1 MHNTTPSIAELEPM
15 PATNQGPPLNSPK
28 AQTILVMGIMGYQR
42 GTLTPYSCH
51 ASAAFDNVLAKAKK
65 RGFKAS
71 KQLKGAVRRGKATK
85 FAMEKVQ
92 MMADFVTD
100 AELAEQQATLTFW
113 DRLRRY

>member
-1 MHNTTPSIAELEPM
+1 MHITTHSVVEFEPM
-15 PATNQGPPLNSPK
+15 PATNQGPPLISPK

-42 GTLTPYSCH
+42 GPFAPYSCH
-51 ASAAFDNVLAKAKK
+51 ASAAFDDLLAKAKK

-92 MMADFVTD
+92 MMADFVTE
-100 AELAEQQATLTFW
+100 AELAEKQATLTFW